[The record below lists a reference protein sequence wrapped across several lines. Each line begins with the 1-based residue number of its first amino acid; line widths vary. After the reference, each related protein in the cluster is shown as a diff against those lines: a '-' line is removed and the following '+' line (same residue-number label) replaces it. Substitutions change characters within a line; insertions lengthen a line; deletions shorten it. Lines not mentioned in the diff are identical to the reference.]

1 MALFNSFI
9 SIVDVS
15 SWRYGS
21 VFILS
26 GLCSSWQS
34 MSSRWNAITREAV
47 YKTVPTLW
55 NDSLATA
62 IISSHCELQK
72 ITEKSLYLTAR
83 YSRTSLSRTRLF
95 WITAYLEVKIW
106 SLFKHETMT
115 TGDKIMWKRLEQF
128 LLFSTLF
135 YIYISN
141 FRSQITYSFVK
152 CGCSIYCFPHSLN
165 SDMLR
170 YGYLEVFQWVPW
182 NSR

>member
-1 MALFNSFI
+1 MRNQNHHLITANSADPDLTLPKVASDQSVHCSPLIQQLFSHQYI
-9 SIVDVS
+9 Q
-15 SWRYGS
+15 W
-21 VFILS
+21 LS
-26 GLCSSWQS
+26 YRVVNTMYVLLTNW
-34 MSSRWNAITREAV
+34 
-47 YKTVPTLW
+47 PTHRR
-55 NDSLATA
+55 SGQY
-62 IISSHCELQK
+62 SH
-72 ITEKSLYLTAR
+72 

-95 WITAYLEVKIW
+95 RITAYLEVKIW

-115 TGDKIMWKRLEQF
+115 TGNKIMWKRGEIAPKEQF

-135 YIYISN
+135 YINISN

-165 SDMLR
+165 SDMSK